1 MYEVS
6 QYKEATG
13 RVIQKPERKST
24 QQGQIKDNRKGNII
38 SNMSLQFSKK
48 AFSCNKINHNGKK
61 EGKIKDITCNVIQNV
76 LITDIPQNKDFS
88 NITDLG
94 LWWAMAAEYHLQDSL
109 KINGQT
115 VNPLSFIH
123 SLTDYLQGP
132 TPNQINVVHNDRV
145 RMLTHGYNPNN
156 TPGKHCIVVNNQ
168 LVEVNSIIDNI
179 NKSIASNSVTPLYCY
194 MGNNPKHKN
203 LIKGIGEG
211 PMLSPS
217 KSSVSLDENNP
228 TMSIQIAL
236 TNAGK
241 ANTWSEII
249 NDNGSWKPINSV
261 KGLDVLFNAYKISAQ
276 QKGSQDPQTI
286 DCLKLLLT
294 EVYKVVDKAYNDFA
308 NYLKNQKLITGE
320 GPTLW

>member
-6 QYKEATG
+6 QYKEPTR

-24 QQGQIKDNRKGNII
+24 QQRQVKDNRKGNII

-48 AFSCNKINHNGKK
+48 AFSCNKINHSGKK

-94 LWWAMAAEYHLQDSL
+94 LWWAMAAEYHLQGSL
-109 KINGQT
+109 NPNAQAL
-115 VNPLSFIH
+115 NPLSYIH
-123 SLTDYLQGP
+123 SLADYLQGP
-132 TPNQINVVHNDRV
+132 TSNQINVAPNDRV
-145 RMLTHGYNPNN
+145 RMLTHGYNPNDMK
-156 TPGKHCIVVNNQ
+156 GKHCIVVNNQ
-168 LVEVNSIIDNI
+168 PVEVNPIIDNI
-179 NKSIASNSVTPLYCY
+179 NKSIAPNLVTPLYCY
-194 MGNNPKHKN
+194 MGNNPNHKN

-211 PMLSPS
+211 PMLCPS
-217 KSSVSLDENNP
+217 KRSVSLKDRSKKIHN
-228 TMSIQIAL
+228 AL

-249 NDNGSWKPINSV
+249 DDYGFWKSINSV
-261 KGLDVLFNAYKISAQ
+261 KGLGVLLNTYKTSAQ

-286 DCLKLLLT
+286 NCLKPLLT

-320 GPTLW
+320 GPALWQ